1 VPNYPQFF
9 ETVEKLYL
17 MYEAPDEVQA
27 NLLIPLLTTQAK
39 SLVNRM
45 SVKQMGVYTELKD
58 FLLAEYK
65 LTPRE
70 YKTRFENVTKQPDE
84 TYILFAARLRNLLTC
99 YLNSRVVADYD
110 TLFELLISDRLK
122 GALPQGPLNYVLTQ
136 EGEGWYTSEKVAS
149 LADVFVNN
157 RATILTIP

>member
-1 VPNYPQFF
+1 
-9 ETVEKLYL
+9 
-17 MYEAPDEVQA
+17 
-27 NLLIPLLTTQAK
+27 
-39 SLVNRM
+39 M
-45 SVKQMGVYTELKD
+45 SVTKMGVYTELKD

-70 YKTRFENVTKQPDE
+70 YKTRFENATKQTDE
-84 TYILFAARLRNLLTC
+84 TNILFAARLRNLLTY
-99 YLNSRVVADYD
+99 YLSSRDVADYD

-157 RATILTIP
+157 RATIVGQ